1 MGQRLLPFWGTY
13 VLGQALVGT
22 KMSVMQMLP
31 LSIGSLPQGKEAS
44 VEDMKYM
51 LGKQSLIK
59 SRIMS
64 GS

>member
-1 MGQRLLPFWGTY
+1 
-13 VLGQALVGT
+13 
-22 KMSVMQMLP
+22 MSVMQMLP
-31 LSIGSLPQGKEAS
+31 LSLGSLPQGKEAS

-51 LGKQSLIK
+51 LGKQSLRK